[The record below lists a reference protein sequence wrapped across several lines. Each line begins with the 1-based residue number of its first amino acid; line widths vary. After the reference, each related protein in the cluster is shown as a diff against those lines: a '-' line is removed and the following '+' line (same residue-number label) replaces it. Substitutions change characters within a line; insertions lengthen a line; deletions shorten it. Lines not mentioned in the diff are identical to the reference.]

1 MPALGL
7 GETEIDNVVAYLQ
20 TLGTAPSIDV
30 IVATEVE

>member
-1 MPALGL
+1 LGL

-20 TLGTAPSIDV
+20 ILGTIPSIDV